1 MDIIVCL
8 KQIFDLG
15 QIKIDTTTK
24 HPITEGV
31 ARKISDF
38 DKNALEEAVRIKG
51 KHGGNI
57 LALIGGHKRGSER
70 SLIYGRG
77 RGYYF

>member
-8 KQIFDLG
+8 KQIYDLG
-15 QIKIDTTTK
+15 QIKVDTTTK

-38 DKNALEEAVRIKG
+38 DKNALEEAVRIK
-51 KHGGNI
+51 
-57 LALIGGHKRGSER
+57 
-70 SLIYGRG
+70 
-77 RGYYF
+77 